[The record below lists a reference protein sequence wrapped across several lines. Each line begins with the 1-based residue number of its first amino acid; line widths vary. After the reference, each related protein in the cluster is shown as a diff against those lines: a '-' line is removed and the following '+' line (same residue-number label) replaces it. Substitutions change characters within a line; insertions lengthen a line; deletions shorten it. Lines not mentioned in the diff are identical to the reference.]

1 MKEALDKMLERLET
15 QYVAKQ
21 GKLGEARQKLK
32 GRAMQLTRTTRDLE
46 NKIESG
52 SIACLLSENGELRKD
67 VLDKLEEVCTSAV
80 NHSLPTSDLCLS
92 PAAIYGD
99 RAHA

>member
-46 NKIESG
+46 NKVRWRARNRTSRMGRRVPVMLICG
-52 SIACLLSENGELRKD
+52 AVACRSRVGPSR
-67 VLDKLEEVCTSAV
+67 VS
-80 NHSLPTSDLCLS
+80 
-92 PAAIYGD
+92 
-99 RAHA
+99 